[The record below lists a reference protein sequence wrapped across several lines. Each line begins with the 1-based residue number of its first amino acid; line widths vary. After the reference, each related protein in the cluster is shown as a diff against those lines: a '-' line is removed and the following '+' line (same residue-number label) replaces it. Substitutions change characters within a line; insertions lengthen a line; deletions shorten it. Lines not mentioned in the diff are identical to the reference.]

1 VQRISRKGTERAEGE
16 AEHKKSHYIL
26 ALKHIA
32 GNLLTLPYKKLK
44 KGGKKMRRLFVAS
57 LIVLVGIA
65 AICASIWSMKE
76 NGDQYSPAAVKKAE
90 VQSSAFVKTEPDFGK
105 IPLYFIPNQ
114 GQVNEKVRFYA
125 KTSMYTLWMTKDGL
139 VFDSIKKV
147 KAEVEKGTTHPAP
160 LGHPSQEKHTP
171 PFGHPSQEGS
181 KGLPHSPD
189 SPKIER
195 DVSRLLFQGA
205 NKNPLMVPVELTQHQ
220 ANYFKGKDPSQWQ
233 AGIRTAK
240 AVLYKDIYPYIDLKV
255 YGVERQLEYDWVVN
269 PGGDPGKIKF
279 EYLNVKATIINKHGD
294 LIIKTQFGE
303 LVHKK
308 PVSYQVIDGNKV
320 RVGSNFK
327 KIGKKAY
334 GFTVEEYVKNCELI
348 IDPAVV
354 TLKYSTYLGGS
365 GDDIGKGITVDKAG
379 YIYITGSKDSL
390 DFPTKNA
397 YQGTCSGNLDVFV
410 TKLKRDGSGLI
421 FSTFL
426 GGSSTEEGNDCA
438 VTPYGYLYVVGNTN
452 SSDFPAWNSW
462 GGANDAFVC
471 TLDYNGDL
479 IYSWFLGGK
488 NHEFGSGVALDNIDN
503 AYVVGR
509 TNSPDFPLLGSY
521 QNKLPGGY
529 DIFICKVHYETGLI
543 FSTYF
548 GGSKTDRG
556 LSITVSKSGYC
567 CVTGDTSSRNFPTRN
582 ACQRAFAG
590 GETDSFVSMLK
601 ADRLDLVYSTYLG
614 GSGND
619 TGWGIA
625 VNDLGFVYVSGETS
639 SVDFPTKNAF
649 QAAISG
655 NRDAFVSKFNPN
667 PSTLVFSTYL
677 GGSGC
682 EVANGLA
689 VDVSGNAYV
698 SGFTD
703 SNDFPMQNASFG
715 GSGNVFVTKFFA
727 NGLSLAYSTYFGG
740 AMADYNSDIAV
751 DTSNSAFVTGF
762 TRSKN
767 FPLERPYQGSFGGGS
782 YDAFV
787 SKLSIIYDVDDL
799 LNLTVRSTPDTG
811 ILIKV
816 APHDFNGR
824 EDGYTNFPRQ
834 YLPGTLVTLT
844 APGNFNNK
852 TFSKWEIDD
861 DVDFSRTT
869 WVLMDSH
876 HTVRA
881 VYQASSTRTLVVQS
895 TPDIKVPIHVTPT
908 DINKKRNGQTNFSR
922 TYNVGDKVWLMAP
935 GAFKGKKFYK
945 WSIDGVDFFSR
956 KIVVTMNADH
966 IVTAQYKRK

>member
-1 VQRISRKGTERAEGE
+1 MK
-16 AEHKKSHYIL
+16 
-26 ALKHIA
+26 
-32 GNLLTLPYKKLK
+32 
-44 KGGKKMRRLFVAS
+44 RLFVSS
-57 LIVLVGIA
+57 LVVLVGIV
-65 AICASIWSMKE
+65 AICASIWSMRV
-76 NGDQYSPAAVKKAE
+76 NGHQYSPAAVKKPD
-90 VQSSAFVKTEPDFGK
+90 VQSSAFVKREPDFGK
-105 IPLYFIPNQ
+105 IPLYFIPNK

-139 VFDSIKKV
+139 VFDGIKKVEV
-147 KAEVEKGTTHPAP
+147 KAEVEEGTSHPAP
-160 LGHPSQEKHTP
+160 LGHPSQEGNNASP
-171 PFGHPSQEGS
+171 YSP
-181 KGLPHSPD
+181 GL
-189 SPKIER
+189 ER

-220 ANYFKGKDPSQWQ
+220 VNYFKGKDPSGWQ
-233 AGIRTAK
+233 TGIRTAK
-240 AVLYKDIYPYIDLKV
+240 AVLYKDIYHHIDLKV

-279 EYLNVKATIINKHGD
+279 EYLNVKATIINKRGD
-294 LIIKTQFGE
+294 LIIKTEFGE

-308 PVSYQVIDGNKV
+308 PISYQVIDGKKI
-320 RVGSNFK
+320 RVESKFK
-327 KIGKKAY
+327 RIGKKAY
-334 GFTVEEYVKNCELI
+334 GFTVGKYVKNYELI
-348 IDPAVV
+348 IDPVV

-365 GDDIGKGITVDKAG
+365 SDDIGKGTTVDKAG
-379 YIYITGSKDSL
+379 YIYVTGSTASL
-390 DFPTKNA
+390 DFPTKSA

-452 SSDFPAWNSW
+452 SSDFPAWNNW
-462 GGANDAFVC
+462 GGVNDAFVC

-488 NHEFGSGVALDNIDN
+488 NHDFGNGVALDNIDN

-521 QNKLPGGY
+521 QDKLAGDY
-529 DIFICKVHYETGLI
+529 DIFICKIHYDTGLI
-543 FSTYF
+543 FSTYL

-556 LSITVSKSGYC
+556 LSIAVGKSGYC

-582 ACQRAFAG
+582 AYQRAFAG
-590 GETDSFVSMLK
+590 GEKDSFVSMLK
-601 ADRLDLVYSTYLG
+601 SDGSDLVYSTYLG

-625 VNDLGFVYVSGETS
+625 VNDLGFVYVGGETF

-649 QAAISG
+649 QGAISG
-655 NRDAFVSKFNPN
+655 NRDAFVSKFNSKL
-667 PSTLVFSTYL
+667 STLVFSTYL
-677 GGSGC
+677 GGSGF
-682 EVANGLA
+682 EVANGLT

-698 SGFTD
+698 SGFTN
-703 SNDFPMQNASFG
+703 SNDFPIKNASPI

-762 TRSKN
+762 TWSKN
-767 FPLERPYQGSFGGGS
+767 FPLERPYQGSFGGGR

-852 TFSKWEIDD
+852 VFSKWEINGG
-861 DVDFSRTT
+861 VDFSRTT

-908 DINKKRNGQTNFSR
+908 DINKKRNGKTNFTR
-922 TYNVGDKVWLMAP
+922 TYNVGSEVWLMAP

-945 WSIDGVDFFSR
+945 WSIDGVDIFSR
-956 KIVVTMNADH
+956 KIVVTMDADH
-966 IVTAQYKRK
+966 VVTAAYKRK